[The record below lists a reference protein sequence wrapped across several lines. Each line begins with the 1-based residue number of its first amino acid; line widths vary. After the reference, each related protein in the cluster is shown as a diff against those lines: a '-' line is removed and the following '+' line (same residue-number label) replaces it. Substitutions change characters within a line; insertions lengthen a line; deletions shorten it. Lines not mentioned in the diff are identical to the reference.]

1 MDPHKKVEIK
11 QAVKKI
17 DEPVC
22 KICRMIR
29 IYFLFALPVLVL
41 LWSGVDIGLSEVDP
55 QDLIV
60 NVVLIVLAIQIIRR
74 IYLDYIK
81 RD

>member
-1 MDPHKKVEIK
+1 MDPHKRAEIK
-11 QAVKKI
+11 QATKKI

-22 KICRMIR
+22 KVCRMIR
-29 IYFLFALPVLVL
+29 IYLLFAIPVLVL

-60 NVVLIVLAIQIIRR
+60 TVVLIVLAIQIIRR

>member
-1 MDPHKKVEIK
+1 MNPHKRVELNQAIKKV
-11 QAVKKI
+11 

-22 KICRMIR
+22 KICKLIR
-29 IYFLFALPVLVL
+29 IYLLFALPVLVL

-60 NVVLIVLAIQIIRR
+60 NVVLFVLAIQIIRR
-74 IYLDYIK
+74 IYIDFIK

>member
-1 MDPHKKVEIK
+1 MDPHKKAEIK
-11 QAVKKI
+11 LARKKI

-22 KICRMIR
+22 KICRLIR
-29 IYFLFALPVLVL
+29 IYLLFAIPVLVL
-41 LWSGVDIGLSEVDP
+41 LWSGVDIGLSDVDP

-60 NVVLIVLAIQIIRR
+60 NVVLIVLAFQIVRR

>member
-1 MDPHKKVEIK
+1 MDPHKRAEIK
-11 QAVKKI
+11 QATKKI

-22 KICRMIR
+22 KVCRMIR
-29 IYFLFALPVLVL
+29 IYLLFAIPVLVL

>member
-1 MDPHKKVEIK
+1 MDPHKRAEIK
-11 QAVKKI
+11 QAVKKV

-22 KICRMIR
+22 KICKMIR

-74 IYLDYIK
+74 IYLDFIK

>member
-1 MDPHKKVEIK
+1 MDPHKRAEIK
-11 QAVKKI
+11 QATKKI

-29 IYFLFALPVLVL
+29 IYLLFAIPVLVL